1 MSLIKS
7 ADLCYML
14 LILRK
19 NDRDL
24 VYEVLVFCRELGS
37 SSLNFSK
44 LEAHGI
50 ALQLHGTIITGL

>member
-1 MSLIKS
+1 
-7 ADLCYML
+7 ML

-37 SSLNFSK
+37 SSLNFNK
-44 LEAHGI
+44 LEAHRI
-50 ALQLHGTIITGL
+50 ALQLHGTILDTITGL